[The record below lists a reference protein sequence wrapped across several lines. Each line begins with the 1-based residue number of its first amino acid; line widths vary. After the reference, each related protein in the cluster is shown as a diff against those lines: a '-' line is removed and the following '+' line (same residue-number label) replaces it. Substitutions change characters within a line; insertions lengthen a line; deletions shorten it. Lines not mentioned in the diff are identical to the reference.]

1 MKIDTTK
8 DYSLKTVNPILGYI
22 ESDAT
27 ILYHYT
33 SIDALFGGIIVKN
46 NPLPGKEICLWA
58 TNCCY
63 MNDPEDL
70 NTGIELAHEVLDIP
84 LDESE
89 QTIREQA
96 KDKIHII
103 SFSSAIDCLPM
114 WRMYGKN
121 GYGLALGFDTTILK
135 TTIGL
140 SKCIY
145 ANDFLK
151 KKLKSEILK
160 WKDLPKD
167 WWKNS
172 KGENILSK
180 IFDCS
185 ANMLSVYILLWVL
198 GKNPAYEYEQEVRWF
213 FPANEIIKYRLKN
226 NLIVPYVE
234 QYLPKSALK
243 EIWIGPNNDMN
254 RAIQSLR
261 MYLDHM
267 GFNDV
272 EIKQSKVPYRD

>member
-63 MNDPEDL
+63 MNDPEEL

-84 LDESE
+84 LDESK

-114 WRMYGKN
+114 WRMYGK
-121 GYGLALGFDTTILK
+121 
-135 TTIGL
+135 
-140 SKCIY
+140 
-145 ANDFLK
+145 
-151 KKLKSEILK
+151 
-160 WKDLPKD
+160 
-167 WWKNS
+167 
-172 KGENILSK
+172 
-180 IFDCS
+180 
-185 ANMLSVYILLWVL
+185 M
-198 GKNPAYEYEQEVRWF
+198 
-213 FPANEIIKYRLKN
+213 
-226 NLIVPYVE
+226 
-234 QYLPKSALK
+234 
-243 EIWIGPNNDMN
+243 DM
-254 RAIQSLR
+254 A
-261 MYLDHM
+261 
-267 GFNDV
+267 
-272 EIKQSKVPYRD
+272 